1 MCFKISEIVTSFIQ
15 RHSVE
20 NTFKNSIQKNHV
32 EKRKQEKKQEEEDE
46 NLKKLVT
53 KEKKM
58 KKENISLL
66 LPTSCKGDHLSRKGK
81 EGKEEHGDSRLGSEN
96 DSKMKFK
103 PVDFCSDDSEDFLG
117 DKEHSL
123 KSQRISFQ

>member
-1 MCFKISEIVTSFIQ
+1 MCSKISEIVTSFIQ

-46 NLKKLVT
+46 NLKKLIT

-58 KKENISLL
+58 R
-66 LPTSCKGDHLSRKGK
+66 DV
-81 EGKEEHGDSRLGSEN
+81 EED
-96 DSKMKFK
+96 
-103 PVDFCSDDSEDFLG
+103 
-117 DKEHSL
+117 
-123 KSQRISFQ
+123 

>member
-1 MCFKISEIVTSFIQ
+1 MTSFIQ

-46 NLKKLVT
+46 NLKKLIT

-58 KKENISLL
+58 R
-66 LPTSCKGDHLSRKGK
+66 DV
-81 EGKEEHGDSRLGSEN
+81 EED
-96 DSKMKFK
+96 
-103 PVDFCSDDSEDFLG
+103 
-117 DKEHSL
+117 
-123 KSQRISFQ
+123 